1 MGRRQDARSGVRQS
15 TPWMDSKF
23 SYSLRVSKRAKHV
36 RFQVTR
42 EEGLQV
48 IVPRRL
54 NPARIDEIVRRH
66 SHWIERALARANAL
80 GFVASLPEISRPP
93 DSIRLEA
100 VSRYWMVVR
109 RRTDERSV
117 FVQEKD
123 EGTLG
128 ICGAIEDPDLDR
140 LALRRWLLR
149 KANDVLIPWL
159 EKVSKETSLAYR
171 RVTVRQQK
179 TRWGSCSPRG
189 AISLNAKLPF
199 LEPELVHYVLV
210 HELCHTRQLNHSRK
224 FWQLV
229 EIYLPNYLDLDRRL
243 RERGKLIPRCVEN

>member
-1 MGRRQDARSGVRQS
+1 
-15 TPWMDSKF
+15 MDPKF
-23 SYSLRVSKRAKHV
+23 SYSLRVSKRAKQV

-48 IVPRRL
+48 IIPRRL
-54 NPARIDEIVRRH
+54 NPACVHNIVKRH
-66 SHWIERALARANAL
+66 SHWIERALARVNAL
-80 GFVASLPEISRPP
+80 GLVASPPEIFRLP
-93 DSIRLEA
+93 DRIRLDA
-100 VSRYWMVVR
+100 VSHCWMVVR
-109 RRTDERSV
+109 RRTGGRSV
-117 FVQEKD
+117 FVQEND
-123 EGTLG
+123 EGTLA
-128 ICGAIEDPDLDR
+128 ICGAIEDPDLDG
-140 LALRRWLLR
+140 LALRRWLLL

-159 EKVSKETSLAYR
+159 EKVSTETRLAYR
-171 RVTVRQQK
+171 RVNIRQQK

-189 AISLNAKLPF
+189 AISLNAKLLF

-243 RERGKLIPRCVEN
+243 RERGKLIPRWVENY